1 VKAVAPAALML
12 LAACSGPAPD
22 DTATP
27 SPTQGAAAAGE
38 QTIECAIGGAAYLG
52 RDCKVEETSMD
63 GTKILVVRHPDG
75 GFRRFAILNDGRGLA
90 TADGA
95 EQAET
100 SIEQGYLDV
109 SVGSD
114 RYRFPATIRTDAGN
128 R

>member
-1 VKAVAPAALML
+1 MKAAALIVALL
-12 LAACSGPAPD
+12 LAGCSGPDPS

-27 SPTQGAAAAGE
+27 APKQSAATADD
-38 QTIECAIGGAAYLG
+38 TIECAIGGAAYFG
-52 RDCKVEETSMD
+52 RDCKVEETRVD
-63 GTKILVVRHPDG
+63 GAKILVVRHPDG
-75 GFRRFAILNDGRGLA
+75 GFRRFEILTDGHGLA

-114 RYRFPATIRTDAGN
+114 RYRFPATIRTDDGN